1 MEALVYLI
9 IFFFY
14 IVSGYREWQKK
25 RKAKNEPISKPDIK
39 EKSSESESPTSETQS
54 VLDFLNNAF
63 EEIEKQSHQ
72 REKSNVSS
80 SQVFF
85 DENVDLV
92 SQDTSHHKVEP
103 TFDEHFD
110 TDHDMSKVDERHLED
125 LSTKMQFIHASSS
138 IHRNESTFWGGK
150 TCTRRTFPSCRG
162 DSEFGI
168 LDVKIIRKKSEGDR
182 KQKMNIKVIRLDVI
196 IKLMETKT
204 PS

>member
-110 TDHDMSKVDERHLED
+110 ADHDMSKVDERHLED
-125 LSTKMQFIHASSS
+125 LSTKI
-138 IHRNESTFWGGK
+138 
-150 TCTRRTFPSCRG
+150 
-162 DSEFGI
+162 
-168 LDVKIIRKKSEGDR
+168 
-182 KQKMNIKVIRLDVI
+182 
-196 IKLMETKT
+196 
-204 PS
+204 

>member
-1 MEALVYLI
+1 LEALVYLI

-110 TDHDMSKVDERHLED
+110 ADHDMSKVDERHLED
-125 LSTKMQFIHASSS
+125 LSTKIKHKKTKYDQSSS
-138 IHRNESTFWGGK
+138 QISKIKSIQKKYSKNPFQLAVVMQEILNKPK
-150 TCTRRTFPSCRG
+150 T
-162 DSEFGI
+162 I
-168 LDVKIIRKKSEGDR
+168 
-182 KQKMNIKVIRLDVI
+182 
-196 IKLMETKT
+196 
-204 PS
+204 